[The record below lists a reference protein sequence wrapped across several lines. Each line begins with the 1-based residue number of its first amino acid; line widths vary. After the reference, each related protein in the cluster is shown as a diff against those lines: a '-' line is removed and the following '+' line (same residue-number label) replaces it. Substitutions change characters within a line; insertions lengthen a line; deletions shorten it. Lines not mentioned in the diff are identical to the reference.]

1 MKITYL
7 KTNGFRKFEYTK
19 QELTNC
25 KTELYSLKLKASNNE
40 KNEWYWNET
49 F

>member
-7 KTNGFRKFEYTK
+7 KTNGFRKFEYTFETEIYDITEITGGNAKGK
-19 QELTNC
+19 QLFFM
-25 KTELYSLKLKASNNE
+25 LLFGL
-40 KNEWYWNET
+40 